1 MREQID
7 TIPVSEAFDAG
18 DECPFCQLAR
28 KAEQSAIRY
37 VIGPG
42 ASYMEPD
49 VRGVTDRKGFCR
61 EHTKKLYDY
70 GNMLGCAL
78 ILQTHFAGQIEEF
91 KKEKENF
98 QPPEKR
104 KLFASK
110 KQTVSDEWWQRIR
123 EKEKTC
129 YLCERNDY
137 NMNRYY
143 HTFFAMLREPDFR
156 QKVEH
161 SKGFC
166 LRHFADLMEL
176 APKQLPNA
184 VHDWFYDTIL
194 SLMEEN
200 MLRVKEDLDWYVGMF
215 DYRNTGGD
223 WKNSRDAVSRTVQKL
238 KGIYPA
244 DPPYKE
250 KK

>member
-7 TIPVSEAFDAG
+7 TIPVNEAFDAG
-18 DECPFCQLAR
+18 DECPFCVLAR

-78 ILQTHFAGQIEEF
+78 IMQTHFAGVLDEL
-91 KKEKENF
+91 KKEKEQF
-98 QPPEKR
+98 QAPAK
-104 KLFASK
+104 KSLFASK
-110 KQTVSDEWWQRIR
+110 KQNASEPWWKRVGNT
-123 EKEKTC
+123 EDTC

-137 NMNRYY
+137 NMKRYY
-143 HTFFAMLREPDFR
+143 HTFFAMLREPEFR
-156 QKVEH
+156 KKVEE

-166 LRHFADLMEL
+166 LRHFSELMEL
-176 APKQLPNA
+176 APEKLPNA
-184 VHDWFYDTIL
+184 VHDWFYSTVL
-194 SLMEEN
+194 SLMEQN
-200 MLRVKEDLDWYVGMF
+200 LTRVKEDLDWYVGMF
-215 DYRNTGGD
+215 DYRQAGAD
-223 WKNSRDAVSRTVQKL
+223 WKNSRDAVSRTIQKL

>member
-7 TIPVSEAFDAG
+7 TIPVNEAFDAG

-28 KAEQSAIRY
+28 KAEQSTIRY

-49 VRGVTDRKGFCR
+49 VRSVTDEMGFCR
-61 EHTKKLYDY
+61 EHMKKLYDY

-78 ILQTHFAGQIEEF
+78 IMQTHYAGIL
-91 KKEKENF
+91 ENF
-98 QPPEKR
+98 R
-104 KLFASK
+104 KETENFKMPQKKKLLGK
-110 KQTVSDEWWQRIR
+110 KQTVTDAWWQRLQ
-123 EKEKTC
+123 EKETSC

-137 NMNRYY
+137 HMKRYY
-143 HTFFAMLREPDFR
+143 NTFFALLKEPEFR
-156 QKVEH
+156 QKVEQG
-161 SKGFC
+161 KGFC
-166 LRHFADLMEL
+166 MRHFAQLLQAAEE
-176 APKQLPNA
+176 KLPNQYY
-184 VHDWFYDTIL
+184 DWFYETVF
-194 SLMEEN
+194 SVMEQN
-200 MLRVKEDLDWYVGMF
+200 LVRVKEDLDWFVGMF
-215 DYRNTGGD
+215 DYRQAGAD
-223 WKNSRDAVSRTVQKL
+223 WKNSRDAVSRTIQKL

>member
-7 TIPVSEAFDAG
+7 TIPVNEAFDAQ
-18 DECPFCQLAR
+18 DECLFCQLER

-49 VRGVTDRKGFCR
+49 VRGVTDREGFCR
-61 EHTKKLYDY
+61 EHMKKLYDY

-78 ILQTHFAGQIEEF
+78 ILQTHYAGVLEQFRAEVAAF
-91 KKEKENF
+91 DAPPKKSLF
-98 QPPEKR
+98 Q
-104 KLFASK
+104 K
-110 KQTVSDEWWQRIR
+110 KQTVTDAWWQRLQ
-123 EKEKTC
+123 EKEASC
-129 YLCERNDY
+129 YLCKKNEY
-137 NMNRYY
+137 NMKRYY
-143 HTFFAMLREPDFR
+143 LTFFAMLRQPEFR
-156 QKVEH
+156 RKVEG

-166 LRHFADLMEL
+166 MRHFAKLMEY
-176 APKQLPNA
+176 AQEELPNQQR
-184 VHDWFYDTIL
+184 DWFYPTVFRLMDENL
-194 SLMEEN
+194 S
-200 MLRVKEDLDWYVGMF
+200 RVKEDLDWFVGMF
-215 DYRNTGGD
+215 DYRQVGAD
-223 WKNSRDAVSRTVQKL
+223 WKNSRDAVPRTIQKL

>member
-7 TIPVSEAFDAG
+7 TIPVNEAFDAG

-49 VRGVTDRKGFCR
+49 VRGVTDDKGFCT
-61 EHTKKLYDY
+61 EHMKKLYDY

-78 ILQTHFAGQIEEF
+78 ILQTHYAGLIEQF
-91 KKEKENF
+91 KKEAQEF
-98 QPPEKR
+98 QSPKR
-104 KLFASK
+104 KLLPIK
-110 KQTVSDEWWQRIR
+110 KQADGDTWWKRLKK
-123 EKEKTC
+123 KEC
-129 YLCERNDY
+129 SCFLCEKNEY
-137 NMNRYY
+137 NMKRYY
-143 HTFFAMLREPDFR
+143 HTFFALLREPEFR
-156 QKVEH
+156 KKVEN

-166 LRHFADLMEL
+166 LHHFAEMMRIAEDKLPSGVQGWFYPTVLRLMEKNL
-176 APKQLPNA
+176 N
-184 VHDWFYDTIL
+184 
-194 SLMEEN
+194 
-200 MLRVKEDLDWYVGMF
+200 RVKEDLDWFVGMF
-215 DYRNTGGD
+215 DYRQAGAD
-223 WKNSRDAVSRTVQKL
+223 WKNSRDAVSRTIQKI